1 MVEQRKTVHQR
12 SGARAQ
18 EQRHTWL
25 WFVCGC
31 GLALLFMELVLH
43 NFSGKYEDSAGF
55 ELRRSREGVATSHFT
70 HDGLRLT
77 GNPRIP
83 EAPNVLIEGDS
94 HVEAFQVEDQLT
106 MGAVLERRL
115 RAEGKR
121 WNVLQYGWGG
131 ADGPDYVY
139 AAPLILERFHPRV
152 IFLVMNAGDF
162 ASTTTES
169 ARLVEQN
176 GEVVAEAVGP
186 SSVRGRT
193 PSYGGPLA
201 RKLKESGLLYAMVL
215 RFTLDIRPQLGE
227 HKASAQDGEL
237 LASTPASDNATKVIV
252 RGLKQ
257 AYGSKL
263 YILYTPSQPFSAE
276 TPVEPQEAAL
286 LSECRAK
293 GVECSSLRERM
304 VDDLLVGHELARGF
318 YNSAPGQGHLN
329 ARGHKLVAD
338 QIYDRLNSSR

>member
-1 MVEQRKTVHQR
+1 VEQRKTVHR
-12 SGARAQ
+12 RRGAWAQ
-18 EQRHTWL
+18 EQRHTWV

-43 NFSGKYEDSAGF
+43 NYSGKYEDSAGF
-55 ELRRSREGVATSHFT
+55 ELRHCREGLATSHFT

-94 HVEAFQVEDQLT
+94 HVEAFQVDDQQT

-121 WNVLQYGWGG
+121 WNVLQYGWSG

-139 AAPLILERFHPRV
+139 AAPLILETYHPRA
-152 IFLVMNAGDF
+152 IFLVTNAGDF
-162 ASTTTES
+162 DSTTTES
-169 ARLVEQN
+169 ARLVELN
-176 GEVVAEAVGP
+176 GEVVAEGVGP
-186 SSVRGRT
+186 NSVRGRT
-193 PSYGGPLA
+193 PSYGGSLT
-201 RKLKESGLLYAMVL
+201 RKLKESALLYSMVL
-215 RFTLDIRPQLGE
+215 RFTMDIQPQLGE
-227 HKASAQDGEL
+227 HKASAQDSEV
-237 LASTPASDNATKVIV
+237 LAKMPASDNAVKVIV

-257 AYGSKL
+257 AYGGKL

-286 LSECRAK
+286 LSECHAE

-318 YNSAPGQGHLN
+318 YSSAPGQGHLS
-329 ARGHKLVAD
+329 ARGHELVAD
-338 QIYDRLNSSR
+338 RIYDWLNSSR